1 MDNERRRA
9 LREHDRLVIGRLDR
23 IQEQLDKITEFVQSN
38 RIEIAKLQTKSA
50 IFASIA
56 GIIGGAL
63 SSLGLNN
70 IGGK

>member
-1 MDNERRRA
+1 MDTDRRHA
-9 LREHDRLVIGRLDR
+9 SREHDQLVIDRLDR
-23 IQEQLDKITEFVQSN
+23 IQDKLDKIENFVQNN

-50 IFASIA
+50 IFAAIA